1 MYICSPDSPR
11 SVKATLAQS
20 VEQRIRNA
28 QVVSSSLMSGSE
40 GEARKGVPPF
50 LVMETVIQAI
60 EIFAAVT
67 GVLYVLLEILQKNAM
82 WVIGIL
88 TGAACAFSFAVQNVW
103 ASMGLNIYYLAV
115 SVIGLYKWRK
125 DSAEVGDGEIHLR
138 KLPGRVMAWSAAAFV
153 LGSLALTWIL
163 RKTGDAAPLLDASAA
178 VLSVIATWWLAQSY
192 LRQWIL
198 WIVADVL
205 STALCLHTGQWW
217 MAGLYIVYS
226 ASAVYG
232 YYHWKRK
239 GVFV

>member
-28 QVVSSSLMSGSE
+28 QVVSSSLMSGS
-40 GEARKGVPPF
+40 RRVPDTVPSF
-50 LVMETVIQAI
+50 LIMETVIQAI

-88 TGAACAFSFAVQNVW
+88 TGAACAFSFAVQHVW

-125 DSAEVGDGEIHLR
+125 DSVEVGDGEIHLR
-138 KLPGRVMAWSAAAFV
+138 KLPGSVMAWSAVAFV
-153 LGSLALTWIL
+153 LGSLALTWVL

-198 WIVADVL
+198 WIVADIM
-205 STALCLHTGQWW
+205 STALCLQTGQWW
-217 MAGLYIVYS
+217 MAGLYLVYS

-232 YYHWKRK
+232 YYHWKKK
-239 GVFV
+239 GKFV